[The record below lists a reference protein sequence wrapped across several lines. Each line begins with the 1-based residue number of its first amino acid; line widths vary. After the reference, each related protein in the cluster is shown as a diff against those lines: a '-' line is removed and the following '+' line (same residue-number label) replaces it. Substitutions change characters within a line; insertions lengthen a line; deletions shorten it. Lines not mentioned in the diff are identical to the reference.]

1 MVLTRSKTAQTHLED
16 FATKNNMSKSKEKP
30 GSPKKATPKA
40 NSSRKRKSTDADGM
54 EEKTTP
60 KRTKT
65 LLKASAKA
73 KQEPAVNEDTK
84 PIIINR
90 APVLQ
95 LWAASVAN
103 ITHPELSWETC
114 LSAGSAV
121 SSICAVAKGRSIGTV
136 PEKDDSEAK
145 QEKHEKAKEKR
156 KDLDEIDVMHF
167 KLRLKDGLAV
177 VGSDEKGKPGSEDAL
192 KKKFGDEQYD
202 RTKGAFDDAL
212 KSWKG
217 REKELN
223 NNAFHFYEAFRPD
236 VSKGQKGW
244 GRKGELNL
252 NTIAS
257 TVKKQQSP

>member
-1 MVLTRSKTAQTHLED
+1 MVLTRSKAAQTHLED
-16 FATKNNMSKSKEKP
+16 FATKSNVSKPKVKP
-30 GSPKKATPKA
+30 ASPKKATPKA
-40 NSSRKRKSTDADGM
+40 NSSRKRKPIDAYGM

-60 KRTKT
+60 KRPKI
-65 LLKASAKA
+65 LPKASAKA
-73 KQEPAVNEDTK
+73 KQGPAVNEDTK
-84 PIIINR
+84 SIIIINR

-95 LWAASVAN
+95 LWAASVAHV
-103 ITHPELSWETC
+103 IYPELSWETC

-136 PEKDDSEAK
+136 PEKDGSEAK
-145 QEKHEKAKEKR
+145 QEKREKAKK
-156 KDLDEIDVMHF
+156 KKNDLDEIGVMHF
-167 KLRLKDGLAV
+167 KLRLRDGLAV

-202 RTKGAFDDAL
+202 KAKYAFDDAL

-217 REKELN
+217 KEEELN
-223 NNAFHFYEAFRPD
+223 NKAFHFYEVFRPD

-257 TVKKQQSP
+257 TVKKQ